1 MVENE
6 AKRREEHDE
15 TLLLVRG
22 GFENKDENREY
33 VKKLANAILKCHQNH
48 GIARLRCVGAGALNN
63 ATKAFIIANSEAKR
77 NGNELVSSESFTDVK
92 FEHDVIKTGI
102 LKEVFKRYI
111 DTEADVSTEDE

>member
-1 MVENE
+1 MVEHE

-63 ATKAFIIANSEAKR
+63 ATKAFIIAKSEAER
-77 NGNELVSSESFTDVK
+77 NGDELVSSESFTDVH
-92 FEHDVIKTGI
+92 FGNDVTKTGI
-102 LKEVFKRYI
+102 VKEVFKRYI
-111 DTEADVSTEDE
+111 DAKAQPPTENE